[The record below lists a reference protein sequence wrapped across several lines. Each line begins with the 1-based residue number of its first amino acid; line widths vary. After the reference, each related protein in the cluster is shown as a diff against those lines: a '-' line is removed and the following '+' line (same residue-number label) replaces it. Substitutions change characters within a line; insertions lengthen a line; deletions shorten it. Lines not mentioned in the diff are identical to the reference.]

1 MKNFTKTFIST
12 ILLAFLISILP
23 VFSMYSHASTQ
34 VKEDKNIVEIAK
46 SDGRFNTL
54 VEALNKANLVN
65 TLEGKGPFTVFAP
78 TDDAFK
84 KLPAGTL
91 ENLLKPENKDTL
103 KNILLYH
110 VAKGNLSS
118 ADILKLD
125 GKKLTL
131 LNGKTANITVKD
143 GAVFINNAK
152 IIITDIPASNGTIH
166 VIDAV
171 LIPEK

>member
-12 ILLAFLISILP
+12 IILVFLISILP
-23 VFSMYSHASTQ
+23 VSYIYSNASTQ
-34 VKEDKNIVEIAK
+34 VKEDKNIIEIAK

-54 VEALNKANLVN
+54 VEALNKANLVS

-171 LIPEK
+171 LIPQ

>member
-1 MKNFTKTFIST
+1 MKNFTKKFISKI
-12 ILLAFLISILP
+12 ILVFLISVLP
-23 VFSMYSHASTQ
+23 VSYIYSNASTQ
-34 VKEDKNIVEIAK
+34 VKEDKNIIEIAK

-171 LIPEK
+171 LIPQ

>member
-12 ILLAFLISILP
+12 IILVFLISILP
-23 VFSMYSHASTQ
+23 VSYIYSNASTQ
-34 VKEDKNIVEIAK
+34 VKEDKNIIEIAK

-54 VEALNKANLVN
+54 VEALNKANLVS

-110 VAKGNLSS
+110 VAKGNLGS

-171 LIPEK
+171 LIPQ

>member
-1 MKNFTKTFIST
+1 MKKFTKIFIST
-12 ILLAFLISILP
+12 ILLAFLISLLP
-23 VFSMYSHASTQ
+23 SFSMYSNASTQ
-34 VKEDKNIVEIAK
+34 VKEDKNIIEIAK

-54 VEALNKANLVN
+54 VEALNKASLVN

-103 KNILLYH
+103 KDILLYH
-110 VAKGNLSS
+110 VTKDNLSS
-118 ADILKLD
+118 SKILKSD

-131 LNGKTANITVKD
+131 LNGKTANISLKNGD
-143 GAVFINNAK
+143 IFINDAK
-152 IIITDIPASNGTIH
+152 IIITDIYASNGIIH

-171 LIPEK
+171 LIPE

>member
-1 MKNFTKTFIST
+1 MKKFIKLFTST
-12 ILLAFLISILP
+12 IMLVFLILILP
-23 VFSMYSHASTQ
+23 VSYIYSNAFTL
-34 VKEDKNIVEIAK
+34 VKEDKNIIEIAK

-54 VEALNKANLVN
+54 VEALNKADLVN

-78 TDDAFK
+78 TDDAFS

-103 KNILLYH
+103 KDILLYH
-110 VAKGNLSS
+110 VAKGKLSS

-131 LNGKTANITVKD
+131 LNGKTANITVKNGD
-143 GAVFINNAK
+143 VFINDAK
-152 IIITDIPASNGTIH
+152 IIITDIAGSNGIIH

>member
-12 ILLAFLISILP
+12 IILVFLISILP
-23 VFSMYSHASTQ
+23 VSYIYSNASTQ
-34 VKEDKNIVEIAK
+34 VKEDKNIIEIAK

-110 VAKGNLSS
+110 VAKGNLGS

-171 LIPEK
+171 LIPQ

>member
-1 MKNFTKTFIST
+1 MKNFTKIFTTTIIIVFI
-12 ILLAFLISILP
+12 LSILP
-23 VFSMYSHASTQ
+23 VSYIYSSASTNI
-34 VKEDKNIVEIAK
+34 KEDKNIIEIAK

-91 ENLLKPENKDTL
+91 ENLLKPENKDAL
-103 KNILLYH
+103 KDILLYH

-118 ADILKLD
+118 ADVLKLD
-125 GKKLTL
+125 GKKITL
-131 LNGKTANITVKD
+131 LNGKTANISVKNGD
-143 GAVFINNAK
+143 VFINNAK